1 MLSLIVLM
9 GMGLVQDGE
18 RKPTESEL
26 RNAHQM
32 LAGVWQIVSVTDNG
46 DSIGPELFRRK
57 IAQNGKISI
66 ANRVITHVNPETG
79 EIRTTGYIINPT
91 RSPRTIDLITPE
103 ERILPGI
110 YKFEGDDLVVCWSTR
125 EGKDRPAEF
134 ESTTGSF
141 RTLMRLKVGGSA
153 PTIVPKADVA
163 APKIDP
169 ATPETGSRAVPAR
182 TRTASMT
189 SPVKTY
195 NERKAT
201 QAELNRDRD
210 LLGGNWEI
218 QAITDDGESLSA
230 DLIRAK
236 IAEDGR
242 VRIGVRGMSVTSPRD
257 DQKRLWAY
265 RIDPAQSPKQIDVT
279 TQFDTV
285 LKGIYTFE
293 GDRLLVCVA
302 KQEDDPRPTAFEA
315 SSGSDRIL
323 YRLKMVKDEPAPAA
337 AQAAGEGPGPAAAA
351 PAVGRGAGTP
361 PRAADSRAAGRLV
374 VPHRQER
381 SARHRVPS
389 RWVLHGHPDL
399 RQEKAL
405 RAGLEHVQRIMVLWP
420 GHPFGPGHRHDRSE
434 YAGLQFRRPA
444 PVHRRRRHGDRR
456 QHRQADDAPEDQ
468 VSPPAGIRR
477 LCWLFW
483 PWTRGRGVRFTLH
496 PRPSCPA
503 QPAPERTDR

>member
-1 MLSLIVLM
+1 MDRGWIRSAWIGHLEDDGREDLASMLSLIVLL
-9 GMGLVQDGE
+9 GMGLVQSGDQ
-18 RKPTESEL
+18 KPTESEL

-46 DSIGPELFRRK
+46 DAIGQELFRRK

-79 EIRTTGYIINPT
+79 ESRSTGYIINP
-91 RSPRTIDLITPE
+91 SKFPRTMDLITPE

-125 EGKDRPAEF
+125 DGKDRPTEF

-141 RTLMRLKVGGSA
+141 RTLMRLKVGGSSPA
-153 PTIVPKADVA
+153 IVPKPDA
-163 APKIDP
+163 AGPKIDP
-169 ATPETGSRAVPAR
+169 ATPQSDTPETVPAAR

-201 QAELNRDRD
+201 QGELSRDRD

-218 QAITDDGESLSA
+218 QGITDDGETLSA
-230 DLIRAK
+230 NLIRAK
-236 IAEDGR
+236 IAEDGM
-242 VRIGVRGMSVTSPRD
+242 VRIGVRGVSVKSPRD
-257 DQKRLWAY
+257 DQKKLWAY

-315 SSGSDRIL
+315 SDGSDRIL
-323 YRLKMVKDEPAPAA
+323 S
-337 AQAAGEGPGPAAAA
+337 G
-351 PAVGRGAGTP
+351 
-361 PRAADSRAAGRLV
+361 
-374 VPHRQER
+374 
-381 SARHRVPS
+381 
-389 RWVLHGHPDL
+389 
-399 RQEKAL
+399 
-405 RAGLEHVQRIMVLWP
+405 
-420 GHPFGPGHRHDRSE
+420 
-434 YAGLQFRRPA
+434 
-444 PVHRRRRHGDRR
+444 
-456 QHRQADDAPEDQ
+456 
-468 VSPPAGIRR
+468 
-477 LCWLFW
+477 
-483 PWTRGRGVRFTLH
+483 
-496 PRPSCPA
+496 
-503 QPAPERTDR
+503 